1 MNSLKES
8 ALKAC
13 RILIKPVIKILL
25 RNGISY
31 REFLS
36 LCKTEFVTTAEKEF
50 GINNR
55 PANIS
60 RIAIVTGLDRKEI
73 KRIKE
78 SLAQSVNTDAGG
90 KDKHPKTDRATR
102 VLAGWHTDSLYLDE
116 AGKPKL
122 LPLSHKDPLQ
132 PNLTALV
139 KKYAGDVP
147 TTTLIKELK
156 RGGTIEEVEPNVWQ
170 ALKRH
175 FIPSFSDPES
185 LERAGTVI
193 GDVSNTLYHNLY
205 SPDKAPRFERRAT
218 SISMPKD
225 AVPAFYELLAQ
236 EGQAFL
242 VHIDNWLSSQEIQSA
257 TNTTEQSENTNNKNI
272 EILRLGVGVYC
283 IEEHFEDPKNSS

>member
-13 RILIKPVIKILL
+13 RTLIKPVIKILL
-25 RNGISY
+25 RNGISF

-36 LCKTEFVTTAEKEF
+36 LCKTEFVQTAEEEF

-78 SLAQSVNTDAGG
+78 ALANSSTDLNTIE
-90 KDKHPKTDRATR
+90 KHPKTDRATR
-102 VLAGWHTDSLYLDE
+102 VLAGWHTDSNYLDKH
-116 AGKPKL
+116 GKPL
-122 LPLSHKDPLQ
+122 ILPLSNSDNA
-132 PNLTALV
+132 PNLTSLV
-139 KKYAGDVP
+139 RQYAGDVP

-156 RGGTIEEVEPNVWQ
+156 RCGTIDEIEPNKWQ

-175 FIPSFSDPES
+175 YIPSFSDPES

-218 SISMPKD
+218 SITIPTSE
-225 AVPAFYELLAQ
+225 VPAFYELLAQ

-242 VHIDNWLSSQEIQSA
+242 VLVDNWLSEHEKLKKNDS
-257 TNTTEQSENTNNKNI
+257 NNKNTETTYPI
-272 EILRLGVGVYC
+272 RLGVGVYC
-283 IEEHFEDPKNSS
+283 IEENLDGSQTK